1 MRRIASVHV
10 EQYKCEADVF
20 IDEPSSGRRRLV
32 VQYGDGYCGPGD
44 LEKAGNGRPQFV
56 AGIPDG
62 MSEQEIINNWL
73 LSPMKAP
80 FPRWEMP
87 ARVYG
92 SPTLV

>member
-1 MRRIASVHV
+1 MRHIASVHV

-32 VQYGDGYCGPGD
+32 VQYGDGYCGPDD
-44 LEKAGNGRPQFV
+44 LKKADNGRPQFI
-56 AGIPDG
+56 AEIPDG
-62 MSEQEIINNWL
+62 MSEHEIINTWL
-73 LSPMKAP
+73 LSPMRAP
-80 FPRWEMP
+80 YPTWEMP